1 MSGRLFERESTAAQ
15 KVSGRLFEREST
27 VAQEDEWTALQK
39 RVDSGSGGQLY
50 DREEGRKV
58 SGQFCK
64 RESTSAQK
72 VSGRFCERESTA
84 ALKWSALRQRGLTA
98 IGSLIERLDRACGLG
113 E

>member
-1 MSGRLFERESTAAQ
+1 MSGRLFKR
-15 KVSGRLFEREST
+15 KST

-50 DREEGRKV
+50 NREEGRKV

-64 RESTSAQK
+64 RESTSA
-72 VSGRFCERESTA
+72 
-84 ALKWSALRQRGLTA
+84 LKWLALQQRGLTA
-98 IGSLIERLDRACGLG
+98 ISSSIERLDRACGLG